1 VGQADPSLGDSTLAP
16 YPGLAATLAHG
27 MDFFDRPSGVVIPQF
42 ASSLSASLGG
52 QSSDGTQDLQAS
64 NPDQAAASTTTTSS
78 RDYDHFSDP
87 VAGRSPAPSAYDG
100 FSDALGSAPSNVGGL
115 SSDAFTNS
123 QVGPRSPNPSNV
135 KGTLGLLWD
144 PLGEVAASDSLRNA
158 ISAAAAIT
166 GGRLFAESN
175 PVTRDE
181 VPGVEWASRHTGSA
195 KTVSTQRVATG
206 TDVGATAQGEAVAP
220 AIQRTPSAS
229 SAASMVDRAAGSP
242 ATEIPNFGAD
252 IAAPD
257 AAPTSEATNAAAPSQ
272 RVFSNGLT
280 PAQHIAANRVKG
292 KAEEIMRK
300 GDLEIGGLEPF
311 DQPLFRTDCGL
322 KFRLDFL
329 ARKPGTDLTT
339 ARRIEIK
346 SSATAPLTPKQ
357 KAGIAI
363 MDKNGANL
371 VTRYPGIPGGLRFP
385 PGNSEILRPGD
396 PSFLNENLGEPPGH
410 PLLPGDEP
418 KPDDHPI
425 KILKPGDL

>member
-1 VGQADPSLGDSTLAP
+1 MVGRHSKRASVRGSGQRRSAP
-16 YPGLAATLAHG
+16 
-27 MDFFDRPSGVVIPQF
+27 V
-42 ASSLSASLGG
+42 
-52 QSSDGTQDLQAS
+52 
-64 NPDQAAASTTTTSS
+64 TSS
-78 RDYDHFSDP
+78 RDYDRFSDP
-87 VAGRSPAPSAYDG
+87 VASSSPASSAYDG
-100 FSDALGSAPSNVGGL
+100 FSDADGSAPSNVGGL
-115 SSDAFTNS
+115 SPDALTNS
-123 QVGPRSPNPSNV
+123 QVGPRSPNPSNLR
-135 KGTLGLLWD
+135 GTLGFLWD

-181 VPGVEWASRHTGSA
+181 APSVEWASRHTGSA
-195 KTVSTQRVATG
+195 KTVSAQRVATG
-206 TDVGATAQGEAVAP
+206 TDVGVTAQGEAVAP
-220 AIQRTPSAS
+220 AIQDAPSAS
-229 SAASMVDRAAGSP
+229 SAASMADRAAGSP

-339 ARRIEIK
+339 ARRIEVK

-418 KPDDHPI
+418 KPDHHPI